1 MNWNQLQYVITIAE
15 EKSITKAAQKL
26 YISQPSLS
34 LSIQALEKETGIPL
48 FERNR
53 GEMKLTYAGSLFY
66 EWAISTLHS
75 HTQLEW
81 KLGDIVSGSRTLIR
95 LGLSPHRSERL
106 LAPVLERF
114 YSMYE
119 NCDIQ
124 IIEQPTYILRQ
135 MLEEDKLD
143 LILDISSPDTINYES
158 ELLVKESFVLAIPDS
173 LCPFPIHHKKRRTSL
188 PLLKFICL
196 RYLQFHLFCF
206 LKITISERSA
216 GRSAK
221 LLPSIRISAA
231 SAPAVILPFLLQD
244 EEWGLP
250 FFLKFMHGL
259 LPFRTFISLPRI
271 TFMTPGTSVLSTGK
285 IFIIMHSFRR
295 FLLSSARSSRQ
306 STGQLSL
313 P

>member
-26 YISQPSLS
+26 Y
-34 LSIQALEKETGIPL
+34 
-48 FERNR
+48 
-53 GEMKLTYAGSLFY
+53 TYAGSLFY

-135 MLEEDKLD
+135 MLE
-143 LILDISSPDTINYES
+143 
-158 ELLVKESFVLAIPDS
+158 
-173 LCPFPIHHKKRRTSL
+173 
-188 PLLKFICL
+188 
-196 RYLQFHLFCF
+196 
-206 LKITISERSA
+206 
-216 GRSAK
+216 
-221 LLPSIRISAA
+221 
-231 SAPAVILPFLLQD
+231 
-244 EEWGLP
+244 
-250 FFLKFMHGL
+250 
-259 LPFRTFISLPRI
+259 
-271 TFMTPGTSVLSTGK
+271 
-285 IFIIMHSFRR
+285 
-295 FLLSSARSSRQ
+295 
-306 STGQLSL
+306 
-313 P
+313 

>member
-173 LCPFPIHHKKRRTSL
+173 LCPFSDPSQKEEDISATPQIHL
-188 PLLKFICL
+188 PALSAIPFILL
-196 RYLQFHLFCF
+196 
-206 LKITISERSA
+206 SEDHA

-221 LLPSIRISAA
+221 LLPSIQISAA

-271 TFMTPGTSVLSTGK
+271 TFMTPGTSVLSIGK
-285 IFIIMHSFRR
+285 IFIITHSFRC
-295 FLLSSARSSRQ
+295 FLLSFARSFRQ

>member
-124 IIEQPTYILRQ
+124 IIEQPDR
-135 MLEEDKLD
+135 K
-143 LILDISSPDTINYES
+143 
-158 ELLVKESFVLAIPDS
+158 
-173 LCPFPIHHKKRRTSL
+173 
-188 PLLKFICL
+188 
-196 RYLQFHLFCF
+196 
-206 LKITISERSA
+206 
-216 GRSAK
+216 
-221 LLPSIRISAA
+221 
-231 SAPAVILPFLLQD
+231 
-244 EEWGLP
+244 
-250 FFLKFMHGL
+250 
-259 LPFRTFISLPRI
+259 
-271 TFMTPGTSVLSTGK
+271 SVV
-285 IFIIMHSFRR
+285 
-295 FLLSSARSSRQ
+295 
-306 STGQLSL
+306 
-313 P
+313 

>member
-106 LAPVLERF
+106 L
-114 YSMYE
+114 
-119 NCDIQ
+119 
-124 IIEQPTYILRQ
+124 
-135 MLEEDKLD
+135 
-143 LILDISSPDTINYES
+143 
-158 ELLVKESFVLAIPDS
+158 VKESFVLAIPDS
-173 LCPFPIHHKKRRTSL
+173 LCPFSD
-188 PLLKFICL
+188 
-196 RYLQFHLFCF
+196 
-206 LKITISERSA
+206 
-216 GRSAK
+216 
-221 LLPSIRISAA
+221 PSQKEEDISATPQIHLPA
-231 SAPAVILPFLLQD
+231 LSAIPFIL
-244 EEWGLP
+244 
-250 FFLKFMHGL
+250 
-259 LPFRTFISLPRI
+259 
-271 TFMTPGTSVLSTGK
+271 LSEDHDLGK
-285 IFIIMHSFRR
+285 ISRKICETVAFHPNIRCICTSSNTAFSLARRGMGATFLPEIYARTTSFPNIHFFTPDHFHDTRDICAVYR
-295 FLLSSARSSRQ
+295 KNIYHHAQFQALLALLHEIVPAIYRAA
-306 STGQLSL
+306 
-313 P
+313 

>member
-66 EWAISTLHS
+66 EWAISTIHS

-81 KLGDIVSGSRTLIR
+81 KLSDIVSGSRTLIR

-119 NCDIQ
+119 NCDTAAFHPNIRCICTSSNTAFSLARRGMGIAFLPEIYARTTSFPDIHFFTPDHFHDTRDICAVYRKNIYHHAQ
-124 IIEQPTYILRQ
+124 FQALLALLR
-135 MLEEDKLD
+135 E
-143 LILDISSPDTINYES
+143 IVP
-158 ELLVKESFVLAIPDS
+158 AIY
-173 LCPFPIHHKKRRTSL
+173 R
-188 PLLKFICL
+188 
-196 RYLQFHLFCF
+196 
-206 LKITISERSA
+206 
-216 GRSAK
+216 
-221 LLPSIRISAA
+221 AA
-231 SAPAVILPFLLQD
+231 
-244 EEWGLP
+244 
-250 FFLKFMHGL
+250 
-259 LPFRTFISLPRI
+259 
-271 TFMTPGTSVLSTGK
+271 
-285 IFIIMHSFRR
+285 
-295 FLLSSARSSRQ
+295 
-306 STGQLSL
+306 
-313 P
+313 

>member
-173 LCPFPIHHKKRRTSL
+173 LCPFSD
-188 PLLKFICL
+188 
-196 RYLQFHLFCF
+196 
-206 LKITISERSA
+206 
-216 GRSAK
+216 
-221 LLPSIRISAA
+221 PSQKEEDISATPQIHLPA
-231 SAPAVILPFLLQD
+231 LSAIPFILLSEDHDLGKISRKICETAAFHPNIRCICTRVILPFLLQD
-244 EEWGLP
+244 EGWVLR
-250 FFLKFMHGL
+250 FFRKFMHEQ
-259 LPFRTFISLPRI
+259 LPFRIFISSPRI
-271 TFMTPGTSVLSTGK
+271 TFMTPGTSVLSIGK
-285 IFIIMHSFRR
+285 IFIITHSSRR

>member
-143 LILDISSPDTINYES
+143 LIQFMDDKGVFLIKGAIDKVAERLNISKVTVYSYLDKI
-158 ELLVKESFVLAIPDS
+158 
-173 LCPFPIHHKKRRTSL
+173 KKT
-188 PLLKFICL
+188 
-196 RYLQFHLFCF
+196 
-206 LKITISERSA
+206 A
-216 GRSAK
+216 
-221 LLPSIRISAA
+221 
-231 SAPAVILPFLLQD
+231 D
-244 EEWGLP
+244 N
-250 FFLKFMHGL
+250 
-259 LPFRTFISLPRI
+259 
-271 TFMTPGTSVLSTGK
+271 
-285 IFIIMHSFRR
+285 
-295 FLLSSARSSRQ
+295 
-306 STGQLSL
+306 
-313 P
+313 

>member
-66 EWAISTLHS
+66 EWAISTIHS

-173 LCPFPIHHKKRRTSL
+173 LCPFSDPSQKEEDISATPQIHL
-188 PLLKFICL
+188 P
-196 RYLQFHLFCF
+196 LQFHLFCF

-216 GRSAK
+216 GRSVK
-221 LLPSIRISAA
+221 LLPSIQISAA

-271 TFMTPGTSVLSTGK
+271 TFMTPGTSVLSIGK
-285 IFIIMHSFRR
+285 IFIITHSFRR
-295 FLLSSARSSRQ
+295 FLLSSARLSRQ
-306 STGQLSL
+306 STGQHSL

>member
-66 EWAISTLHS
+66 EWAISTLNS

-173 LCPFPIHHKKRRTSL
+173 LCPFSD
-188 PLLKFICL
+188 
-196 RYLQFHLFCF
+196 
-206 LKITISERSA
+206 
-216 GRSAK
+216 
-221 LLPSIRISAA
+221 PSQKEEDISATPQIHLPA
-231 SAPAVILPFLLQD
+231 LSAIPFIL
-244 EEWGLP
+244 
-250 FFLKFMHGL
+250 
-259 LPFRTFISLPRI
+259 
-271 TFMTPGTSVLSTGK
+271 LSEDHDLGK
-285 IFIIMHSFRR
+285 ISRKICETAAFHPNIRCICTSSNTAFSLARRGMGIAFLPEIYARTTSFPDIHFFTPDHFHDTRDICAVYR
-295 FLLSSARSSRQ
+295 KNIYHHAQFQALLALLREIVPAIYRAA
-306 STGQLSL
+306 
-313 P
+313 

>member
-221 LLPSIRISAA
+221 LLPSIQISAA

-271 TFMTPGTSVLSTGK
+271 TFMTPGTSVLSIGK
-285 IFIIMHSFRR
+285 IFIITHSSRR

>member
-158 ELLVKESFVLAIPDS
+158 ELLVK
-173 LCPFPIHHKKRRTSL
+173 
-188 PLLKFICL
+188 
-196 RYLQFHLFCF
+196 
-206 LKITISERSA
+206 
-216 GRSAK
+216 
-221 LLPSIRISAA
+221 
-231 SAPAVILPFLLQD
+231 
-244 EEWGLP
+244 
-250 FFLKFMHGL
+250 
-259 LPFRTFISLPRI
+259 
-271 TFMTPGTSVLSTGK
+271 
-285 IFIIMHSFRR
+285 
-295 FLLSSARSSRQ
+295 
-306 STGQLSL
+306 
-313 P
+313 

>member
-173 LCPFPIHHKKRRTSL
+173 LCPFSDPSQKEEDISATPQIHL
-188 PLLKFICL
+188 PALSAIPFILLSEDHDLGKISRKICDTAA
-196 RYLQFHLFCF
+196 F
-206 LKITISERSA
+206 
-216 GRSAK
+216 
-221 LLPSIRISAA
+221 RISAA

-271 TFMTPGTSVLSTGK
+271 TFMTPGTSVLSIGK
-285 IFIIMHSFRR
+285 IFIITHSFRC
-295 FLLSSARSSRQ
+295 FLLSFARSFRQ

>member
-34 LSIQALEKETGIPL
+34 LSIQALEKETGTSL

-66 EWAISTLHS
+66 EWAVSTLHS

-135 MLEEDKLD
+135 MLEEDKLEA
-143 LILDISSPDTINYES
+143 LFGL
-158 ELLVKESFVLAIPDS
+158 
-173 LCPFPIHHKKRRTSL
+173 KK
-188 PLLKFICL
+188 
-196 RYLQFHLFCF
+196 
-206 LKITISERSA
+206 
-216 GRSAK
+216 
-221 LLPSIRISAA
+221 
-231 SAPAVILPFLLQD
+231 
-244 EEWGLP
+244 
-250 FFLKFMHGL
+250 
-259 LPFRTFISLPRI
+259 
-271 TFMTPGTSVLSTGK
+271 
-285 IFIIMHSFRR
+285 
-295 FLLSSARSSRQ
+295 
-306 STGQLSL
+306 
-313 P
+313 

>member
-75 HTQLEW
+75 HPQLEW

-173 LCPFPIHHKKRRTSL
+173 LCPFSD
-188 PLLKFICL
+188 
-196 RYLQFHLFCF
+196 
-206 LKITISERSA
+206 
-216 GRSAK
+216 
-221 LLPSIRISAA
+221 PSQKEEDISATPQIHLPA
-231 SAPAVILPFLLQD
+231 LSAIPFIL
-244 EEWGLP
+244 
-250 FFLKFMHGL
+250 
-259 LPFRTFISLPRI
+259 
-271 TFMTPGTSVLSTGK
+271 LSEDHDLGK
-285 IFIIMHSFRR
+285 ISRKICETAAFHPNIRCICTSSNTAFSLARRGMGIAFLPEIYARTTSFPDIHFFTPDHFHDTRDICAVYR
-295 FLLSSARSSRQ
+295 KNIYHHAQFQALLALLREIVPAIYRAS
-306 STGQLSL
+306 
-313 P
+313 

>member
-173 LCPFPIHHKKRRTSL
+173 LCPFSD
-188 PLLKFICL
+188 
-196 RYLQFHLFCF
+196 
-206 LKITISERSA
+206 
-216 GRSAK
+216 
-221 LLPSIRISAA
+221 PS
-231 SAPAVILPFLLQD
+231 QN

-271 TFMTPGTSVLSTGK
+271 TFMTPGTSVLSIGK
-285 IFIIMHSFRR
+285 IFIITHSFRC
-295 FLLSSARSSRQ
+295 FLLSFARSFRQ

>member
-66 EWAISTLHS
+66 EWAISPIHS

-173 LCPFPIHHKKRRTSL
+173 LCPFSD
-188 PLLKFICL
+188 
-196 RYLQFHLFCF
+196 
-206 LKITISERSA
+206 
-216 GRSAK
+216 
-221 LLPSIRISAA
+221 PSQKEEDISATPQIHLPA
-231 SAPAVILPFLLQD
+231 LSAIPFIL
-244 EEWGLP
+244 
-250 FFLKFMHGL
+250 
-259 LPFRTFISLPRI
+259 
-271 TFMTPGTSVLSTGK
+271 LSEDHDLGK
-285 IFIIMHSFRR
+285 ISRKICETAAFRNNYGNDTLSH
-295 FLLSSARSSRQ
+295 LLHRQLNSLSESLFRHRSY
-306 STGQLSL
+306 LH
-313 P
+313 

>member
-1 MNWNQLQYVITIAE
+1 MNWNQLQYVITITE

-173 LCPFPIHHKKRRTSL
+173 LCPFSDLSQKEEDISATPQIHL
-188 PLLKFICL
+188 
-196 RYLQFHLFCF
+196 

-216 GRSAK
+216 GRSAI
-221 LLPSIRISAA
+221 LLPSIQISAA

-271 TFMTPGTSVLSTGK
+271 TFMTPGTSVLSIGK
-285 IFIIMHSFRR
+285 IFIITHSFRC
-295 FLLSSARSSRQ
+295 FLLSFARSFRQ